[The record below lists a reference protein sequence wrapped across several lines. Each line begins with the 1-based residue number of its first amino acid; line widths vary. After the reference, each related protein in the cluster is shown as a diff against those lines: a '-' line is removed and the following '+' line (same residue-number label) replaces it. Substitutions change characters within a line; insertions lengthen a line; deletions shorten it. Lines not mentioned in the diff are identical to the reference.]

1 MTLLLCP
8 PRERRDIMNNEPV
21 IITNPARCRDCYR
34 CVRHCDVKAIRV
46 QDGQA
51 QVVPELCIVCGT
63 CIRTCPQKAKDVHS
77 AIADVKQAIQD
88 GRKLIAS
95 VAPSAPAYFGFH
107 YFGEMETAL
116 KQLGFHAAEE
126 TAVGAE
132 IVGMAHRDYIE
143 QAPNHMPVIASS
155 CPVVVNLIEK
165 YHPDLIPHLAP
176 IVSPMI
182 AHGRLLAKQYG
193 PDAYIVFIGPCIAKK
208 LEILDESEAGVI
220 SAAMTFLG
228 LADWFKEAGIIL
240 QKTVGESAPS
250 SSVDAR
256 LFPVEGGLIGTS
268 GLSTDMLN
276 HSLIVA
282 SGLETCQNIL
292 GDIRAGQLNATL
304 VELMACTGG
313 CINGPAMA
321 DLKGGIYSARQNI
334 IAYSRHRPAYEPTPR
349 ENWPD
354 LSRAYI
360 NKKEPIPEFSEEQ
373 ISDVLHRVNKYTKD
387 DELNC
392 GACGYSSCREKAIAT
407 LRGMAEVTMC
417 IPYMRSR
424 AESLRQVVMDVSPN
438 SIVIL
443 DDHLGIQD
451 MSPSAEHLF
460 GCSLADVK
468 GKHLSRLIPLYD
480 DFIAVRDTG
489 IPVIGKI
496 RRLNDRLVAEQNIV
510 RVEGQSLLVAIMR
523 DITDHEAEKKKFLEL
538 RAQTLEQT
546 REVVRKQMRVAHEI
560 AHLLGETTAES
571 KMIVSHLAKLLEE
584 EGST

>member
-1 MTLLLCP
+1 LTLFT
-8 PRERRDIMNNEPV
+8 DKFTQGTIMSEPI

-51 QVVPELCIVCGT
+51 QVIPELCILCGT
-63 CIRTCPQKAKDVHS
+63 CIRTCPQKAKDVQS
-77 AIADVKQAIQD
+77 ARPDVTQALQS
-88 GRKLIAS
+88 GRKVIAS

-107 YFGEMETAL
+107 YFSEMDAAL
-116 KQLGFHAAEE
+116 KTLGFYAAEE

-132 IVGMAHRDYIE
+132 IVARVHRDYTE
-143 QAPNHMPVIASS
+143 RNPGLWPVITSS
-155 CPVVVNLIEK
+155 CPVIINTIEK

-182 AHGRLLAKQYG
+182 AHGRMLAQKYG

-208 LEILDESEAGVI
+208 MEILDESEAGVV
-220 SAAMTFLG
+220 SAAMTFRG
-228 LADWFKEAGIIL
+228 LAGWLKETGFVFE
-240 QKTVGESAPS
+240 KTADNAESSTAL
-250 SSVDAR
+250 DAR
-256 LFPVEGGLIGTS
+256 LFPLEGGLIGS
-268 GLSTDMLN
+268 AGLSTDMLDN
-276 HSLIVA
+276 KLIVA
-282 SGLETCQNIL
+282 SGLETCRLIMD
-292 GDIRAGQLNATL
+292 DIRAGHLNASL
-304 VELMACTGG
+304 VELMACAGG

-321 DLKGGIYSARQNI
+321 DMEGGIYAARRKI
-334 IAYSRHRPAYEPTPR
+334 IEYQRHRPAYRIPPR
-349 ENWPD
+349 EQWPD
-354 LSRAYI
+354 MSRTYTD
-360 NKKEPIPEFSEEQ
+360 KRQPIPEFSEEE
-373 ISDVLHRVNKYTKD
+373 IRNVLRRVNKYTPD

-424 AESLRQVVMDVSPN
+424 SESLRQVVMDVSPN
-438 SIVIL
+438 SIIIM

-451 MSPSAEHLF
+451 MSPSAEKMF
-460 GCSLADVK
+460 GCLLADVK
-468 GKHLSRLIPLYD
+468 GKHISRLILHYE
-480 DFIAVRDTG
+480 DFISVSKTG
-489 IPVIGKI
+489 EPVIGKI
-496 RRLNDRLVAEQNIV
+496 RRLNDRIVAEQNIV

-523 DITDHEAEKKKFLEL
+523 DITERETEKQKFQEI

-571 KMIVSHLAKLLEE
+571 KMIVSHLAKVLEE
-584 EGST
+584 EESK

>member
-1 MTLLLCP
+1 M
-8 PRERRDIMNNEPV
+8 INEPV

-77 AIADVKQAIQD
+77 ATPDVKHALEE
-88 GRKLIAS
+88 GRKVIAS

-107 YFGEMETAL
+107 HFSEMEAAL
-116 KQLGFHAAEE
+116 KQLGFYAVEE

-132 IVGMAHRDYIE
+132 IVGLAHRDYVE
-143 QAPNHMPVIASS
+143 QMPDRWPVIVSA
-155 CPVVVNLIEK
+155 CPVIINIVEK
-165 YHPDLIPHLAP
+165 YYPDLIPHLAP

-182 AHGRLLAKQYG
+182 AHGRLLAKKYG
-193 PDAYIVFIGPCIAKK
+193 YGAAPYIVFIGPCFAKK
-208 LEILDESEAGVI
+208 LEILDASEAGAVSVAI
-220 SAAMTFLG
+220 TFRG
-228 LADWFKEAGIIL
+228 LAHWFQEAGIVFEKSTIS
-240 QKTVGESAPS
+240 TEPS
-250 SSVDAR
+250 SAVDAR
-256 LFPVEGGLIGTS
+256 LFPVEGGLIGTA

-276 HSLIVA
+276 SSLIVA
-282 SGLETCQNIL
+282 SGLETCQDIL
-292 GDIRAGQLNATL
+292 GDIRAGQLNASL

-321 DLKGGIYSARQNI
+321 DLPGGIYAARQKI
-334 IAYSRHRPAYEPTPR
+334 IDYHRNRPAYALVSR

-354 LSRAYI
+354 LSRTYVD
-360 NKKEPIPEFSEEQ
+360 KKVPIPEFSEEQ
-373 ISDVLHRVNKYTKD
+373 IKDVLHRVNKYTPD

-417 IPYMRSR
+417 IPYMRQRS
-424 AESLRQVVMDVSPN
+424 ESLRQVVMDVSPN
-438 SIVIL
+438 SILIV
-443 DDHLGIQD
+443 DEHLGIQD

-460 GCSLADVK
+460 GCLLADVK
-468 GKHLSRLIPLYD
+468 GKHISRLIPLYD

-489 IPVIGKI
+489 TPVIGKI
-496 RRLNDRLVAEQNIV
+496 RRLNDHLVAEQNIV

-523 DITDHEAEKKKFLEL
+523 DITEHEAQKQKFLEL
-538 RAQTLEQT
+538 RSQTIEQT

-584 EGST
+584 EGSK

>member
-1 MTLLLCP
+1 M
-8 PRERRDIMNNEPV
+8 NEPV

-46 QDGQA
+46 QNGQA

-63 CIRTCPQKAKDVHS
+63 CIRTCPQKAKDVRS
-77 AIADVKQAIQD
+77 AREDVKQAIKD
-88 GRKLIAS
+88 GKILIAS
-95 VAPSAPAYFGFH
+95 VAPSAPAYFGYRHFS
-107 YFGEMETAL
+107 EMAAAL
-116 KQLGFHAAEE
+116 QQLGFRIAEE

-132 IVGMAHRDYIE
+132 IVALAHREYVE
-143 QAPNHMPVIASS
+143 RLPGVHPVIASS
-155 CPVVVNLIEK
+155 CPVIVNLIEK

-182 AHGRLLAKQYG
+182 AHGRLLAKKYG
-193 PDAYIVFIGPCIAKK
+193 LDAFIVFIGPCIAKK
-208 LEILDESEAGVI
+208 LEILEEAEAGAV
-220 SAAMTFLG
+220 SAAMTFRG
-228 LADWFKEAGIIL
+228 LADWFTEAGIVL
-240 QKTVGESAPS
+240 QKNAERPEPHSSA
-250 SSVDAR
+250 DAR
-256 LFPVEGGLIGTS
+256 LFPVEGGLIGTA

-276 HSLIVA
+276 NSLIVA

-292 GDIRAGQLNATL
+292 GDIRAGQLSASL

-321 DLKGGIYSARQNI
+321 DLPGGIYVARQKI
-334 IAYSRHRPAYEPTPR
+334 IDYHRHRPAYAPVAR
-349 ENWPD
+349 EDWPD
-354 LSRAYI
+354 VFRAYSD
-360 NKKEPIPEFSEEQ
+360 KKEPVPEFSEEQ
-373 ISDVLHRVNKYTKD
+373 IRDMLLRVNKYTPD

-392 GACGYSSCREKAIAT
+392 GACGYGSCREKAVAT

-424 AESLRQVVMDVSPN
+424 SESLRQVVMDVSPN

-443 DDHLGIQD
+443 DNHLGIQD

-460 GCSLADVK
+460 GCSLSDMK
-468 GKHLSRLIPLYD
+468 GKHVSRLIPLYD
-480 DFIAVRDTG
+480 DFVSVRDTG
-489 IPVIGKI
+489 QPVIAKI
-496 RRLNDRLVAEQNIV
+496 RRLNDSIVAEQNIV

-523 DITDHEAEKKKFLEL
+523 DITEHETEKSKFHAL

-571 KMIVSHLAKLLEE
+571 KMIVSHLAKILEE
-584 EGST
+584 EESK

>member
-1 MTLLLCP
+1 M
-8 PRERRDIMNNEPV
+8 NEPV

-77 AIADVKQAIQD
+77 AIEDVKQALKN

-95 VAPSAPAYFGFH
+95 IAPSAPAYFGFH
-107 YFGEMETAL
+107 YFAEMEEAL
-116 KQLGFHAAEE
+116 KQLGFFAAEE

-132 IVGMAHRDYIE
+132 IVGLAHRDYIE
-143 QAPNHMPVIASS
+143 QMTERRPVIASS
-155 CPVVVNLIEK
+155 CPVIVNLIEK
-165 YHPDLIPHLAP
+165 YHPDLIPYLAP

-208 LEILDESEAGVI
+208 LEILEESEAGVI
-220 SAAMTFLG
+220 SAAMTFRG
-228 LADWFKEAGIIL
+228 LADWFKEEGIIF
-240 QKTVGESAPS
+240 QKVDGTAEPS
-250 SSVDAR
+250 STVDAR
-256 LFPVEGGLIGTS
+256 LFPVEGGLIGTA

-276 HSLIVA
+276 NSLIVA

-292 GDIRAGQLNATL
+292 GDIRAGQLNASL
-304 VELMACTGG
+304 VELMACAGG

-321 DLKGGIYSARQNI
+321 DWEGGIYAARQKI
-334 IAYSRHRPAYEPTPR
+334 IDYHRHRPAYAAIPR
-349 ENWPD
+349 INWPD
-354 LSRAYI
+354 ISRAYTD
-360 NKKEPIPEFSEEQ
+360 KKEPVPEFSEEQ
-373 ISDVLHRVNKYTKD
+373 IRDVLRRVNKYTPD

-392 GACGYSSCREKAIAT
+392 GACGYGSCREKAVAT

-438 SIVIL
+438 SIIIL
-443 DDHLGIQD
+443 DNHLGIQD
-451 MSPSAEHLF
+451 LSPSAEHLF
-460 GCSLADVK
+460 GCTLADVK
-468 GKHLSRLIPLYD
+468 GKHISRLIPLYD
-480 DFIAVRDTG
+480 DFVAVRDTG
-489 IPVIGKI
+489 KPVIGKI
-496 RRLNDRLVAEQNIV
+496 RRINDAIVAEQNIV

-523 DITDHEAEKKKFLEL
+523 DITEHETEKHKFHEL

-546 REVVRKQMRVAHEI
+546 RQVVQKQMRVAHEI

-571 KMIVSHLAKLLEE
+571 KMIVSHLAKVLEE
-584 EGST
+584 EESK